1 MNDAIMIELHFFG
14 TSILWGALILVFYD
28 VLRIIRRIIIHNGFF
43 VALED
48 LLYWVICSLLIFHM
62 MYKQNNGII
71 RGFAILAMLL
81 GMIIYRGTLSDLLV
95 ETISNVLN
103 TIINFVKKT
112 IGKVISIF
120 LKPIKFI
127 FKKLHKFFRWIFS
140 KIKKFLRYILKP
152 LKKIRKSSKIK
163 LPESEE
169 NEKGD

>member
-1 MNDAIMIELHFFG
+1 MNDAIMIELRFFG
-14 TSILWGALILVFYD
+14 TSILWGALILVYYD
-28 VLRIIRRIIIHNGFF
+28 VIRIIRRIVIHNGFF

-48 LLYWVICSLLIFHM
+48 LLYWVTCSLLIFRM

-81 GMIIYRGTLSDLLV
+81 GMLMYRGILSDLLV

-103 TIINFVKKT
+103 AIINFVIKT
-112 IGKVISIF
+112 VRMILSIF
-120 LKPIKFI
+120 LRPIKFI
-127 FKKLHKFFRWIFS
+127 FKKLHRILCWIGS
-140 KIKKFLRYILKP
+140 KLKKLLCIALKP

-163 LPESEE
+163 SPVSEE